1 MPGSWDDTS
10 TPSVLSCC
18 ELSLLPLSTPLP
30 PLPIQTLPA
39 VPVRVSRIISS
50 FLSRDVGR
58 LRRVAFE
65 VLGKE
70 VSGRTCDRYLCGLF
84 GRSISEILGL
94 NMFLSLFAVMLLD
107 GVPVCEAGRHES
119 TGRRQSRLQ
128 PLPRDRRVPYR
139 QCRLSLGESAFSH
152 SLHPASFISSSVHS
166 RPLPWVISN
175 AS

>member
-1 MPGSWDDTS
+1 MQLCMPGSWDDTA

-30 PLPIQTLPA
+30 PSPIQTPPA

-84 GRSISEILGL
+84 WSLYIRNLRAQYVSEPFCSNVAGWG
-94 NMFLSLFAVMLLD
+94 S
-107 GVPVCEAGRHES
+107 GV
-119 TGRRQSRLQ
+119 
-128 PLPRDRRVPYR
+128 
-139 QCRLSLGESAFSH
+139 
-152 SLHPASFISSSVHS
+152 
-166 RPLPWVISN
+166 
-175 AS
+175 